1 MKSLN
6 ITEGSILKVLLK
18 FAFPFF
24 VANIL
29 QSLYGAVD
37 LFVIGKFCSAESVA
51 AVSTGTQ
58 VTQII
63 TSLITGFTLGST
75 ILIGQY
81 TGKQDMK
88 RVKETIGTTLT
99 LFAGFALLLTAV
111 MLLVKEPLLQ
121 LLQTPA
127 PSFALTV
134 TYVQI
139 CSLGIF
145 FICGYNAISAILRG
159 YGDSVRP
166 MLFVGLACII
176 NIVLDYIFV
185 KFLRLDVAGTALAT
199 IISQGISMFSA
210 VVYLKIKKFIFDFR
224 LKSFRPVL
232 SIAKELAV
240 TGIPIS
246 FQELLIRISFL
257 YLMAVMN
264 HCGVAAAAVVGISSK
279 YDVFAMLPATAMA
292 GALAAITAQNIGA
305 GKPARARKS
314 LWYGLGIAL
323 SIAACFLIWAQVSP
337 ASMIGV
343 FSDDKDIIA
352 AGIPF
357 FRSCSF
363 DYVMVTFVFCLN
375 GYLNGKQKTLW
386 TMLSSS
392 FGALFLRI
400 PLVWY
405 AGRHFADDLRMLGKI
420 APFVSGI
427 MAVYTLLYVLLE
439 GKRKQKKHGEPVL

>member
-1 MKSLN
+1 MKTTS
-6 ITEGSILKVLLK
+6 ITEGNILKVLLK
-18 FAFPFF
+18 FALPFF
-24 VANIL
+24 IANIL

-37 LFVIGKFCSAESVA
+37 LFVVGKYCSAESVA

-81 TGKQDMK
+81 TGRRDFD
-88 RVKETIGTTLT
+88 RVKKTIGTTLT
-99 LFAGFALLLTAV
+99 LFACFAVILTVLMLSVKRPLLT
-111 MLLVKEPLLQ
+111 LLK
-121 LLQTPA
+121 TPA
-127 PSFALTV
+127 ESFELTV
-134 TYVQI
+134 TYVVI
-139 CSLGIF
+139 CCTGII

-166 MLFVGLACII
+166 MVFVGVACVI
-176 NIVLDYIFV
+176 NIILDFIFV
-185 KFLRLDVAGTALAT
+185 KWMQLGVAGTALAT
-199 IISQGISMFSA
+199 IISQAISMISA
-210 VVYLKIKKFIFDFR
+210 IIYLKIKKFIFDFK
-224 LKSFRPVL
+224 LKSFTPVGN
-232 SIAKELAV
+232 IAKELAI

-264 HCGVAAAAVVGISSK
+264 NCGVAAAAVVGIGSK
-279 YDVFAMLPATAMA
+279 YDVFAMLSATSMA
-292 GALAAITAQNIGA
+292 NALAAITAQNIGA
-305 GKPARARKS
+305 GKPERARKS
-314 LWYGLGIAL
+314 LWYGLSIAFG
-323 SIAACFLIWAQVSP
+323 IAACFLIWAQVSP
-337 ASMIGV
+337 GSMISV
-343 FSDDKDIIA
+343 FSKDEAIIA

-363 DYVMVTFVFCLN
+363 DYILVTFVFCLN
-375 GYLNGKQKTLW
+375 GYLNGRQKTLW

-400 PLVWY
+400 PLVY
-405 AGRHFADDLRMLGKI
+405 YFGKHFSDDLGMLGKI

-427 MAVYTLLYVLLE
+427 MAAYTLIYVIYE
-439 GKRKQKKHGEPVL
+439 GKKRSTKKRDQ